1 MASGSQDNEAKLLCC
16 IFSRT
21 NESVIPGNSITNTVA
36 WPQRSHGKRSKRTKI
51 SRNGQ
56 RSPVMVLSRSDKLQI
71 RYYRIT
77 CKCKKDMPEVA
88 LREIGCCQI
97 RETNNRCQ
105 CGLCD
110 GKPFESVAP
119 EVPESYIRYPL
130 AVLECAC
137 ILTTSSENNAVAASN
152 SKTNQPVMATS
163 IRMIVFVHWMAW
175 VMRGRAP
182 KSRLLKLGFSID
194 EVGWP
199 RRFSML
205 LKRCLTAKYDCCAM
219 EADLASYG
227 IFPSIPRAYP
237 P

>member
-1 MASGSQDNEAKLLCC
+1 M
-16 IFSRT
+16 
-21 NESVIPGNSITNTVA
+21 
-36 WPQRSHGKRSKRTKI
+36 
-51 SRNGQ
+51 
-56 RSPVMVLSRSDKLQI
+56 
-71 RYYRIT
+71 
-77 CKCKKDMPEVA
+77 A

-110 GKPFESVAP
+110 GKPFESLAP

-205 LKRCLTAKYDCCAM
+205 LKRCLTAKCDCCAM
-219 EADLASYG
+219 DADLASYG
-227 IFPSIPRAYP
+227 IFLSIPRAYP
-237 P
+237 FMTSPVPLFFDTFALFAQREAFKYSSSESGHIGSVRHFRSNSNSIPIPMR